1 MGCDGLG
8 GVAATMECPTSLNIT
23 GSGLQCRDHESRPDR
38 AEGNLFVH
46 ASLQAASVFRGRGTN
61 SLKFAWWDK
70 NWEPIRLN
78 LGGTLK
84 VLTTNLYIYWSQRQG
99 SLGL

>member
-8 GVAATMECPTSLNIT
+8 GVAATMECPTSFNIT

-46 ASLQAASVFRGRGTN
+46 ASRPGRAYRRRVFSG
-61 SLKFAWWDK
+61 AV
-70 NWEPIRLN
+70 EPIRLN
-78 LGGTLK
+78 LLGGTK
-84 VLTTNLYIYWSQRQG
+84 TGNQFA
-99 SLGL
+99 